1 MKTSSVKTMVREV
14 LDTLQT
20 PYTQDVID
28 DVFQAIELDPKYL
41 SRYHALCDELGKTVV
56 NNWCGQW
63 VAHALGKTGEVQVPS
78 RRSTLIRSYSLL
90 DADAATVVRKPN
102 EEEALQLM
110 SDYYR
115 ANKDRLPA
123 DIRLHRDAIVELI
136 VAGASAQNAF
146 SAVMRSDTVGVN

>member
-1 MKTSSVKTMVREV
+1 MKTSGVKTMVREV

-20 PYTQDVID
+20 PYTEDVID

-78 RRSTLIRSYSLL
+78 RRSTLIQSYSLL
-90 DADAATVVRKPN
+90 DADAATVARKPN
-102 EEEALQLM
+102 EEEARQLM

-115 ANKDRLPA
+115 ENKDRLSA

-136 VAGASAQNAF
+136 VAGASAQDAF
-146 SAVMRSDTVGVN
+146 SAVMRSDTAGVN